1 MSDFSNYMEELAREH
16 KLVGHSEE
24 ECHFSDMASDLA
36 QKLRR
41 KMCYPCVAVDCEGFS
56 VAGTSGNMMLR
67 EVYDIYVLAHVR
79 DTGDQAEVRETLVHS
94 REILKDILRRM
105 VRDKARGESPVAF
118 FEAADTEG
126 FPVFF
131 REMALYGW
139 GLSVIV
145 PEMLNTHLCNDHFER

>member
-79 DTGDQAEVRETLVHS
+79 DTGDQAEVRETLAHS

-105 VRDKARGESPVAF
+105 VRDKARGNLPWPFSRRRIRKGSLSFSGKWHCTAGV
-118 FEAADTEG
+118 
-126 FPVFF
+126 FPS
-131 REMALYGW
+131 LYRR
-139 GLSVIV
+139 
-145 PEMLNTHLCNDHFER
+145 C